1 MGSQQREEA
10 EVLFYRGVSLMEGGD
25 AANAEACFGLAV
37 KLAPDFSEAYANLGL
52 LLERRGA
59 TEMAEMCYRLSI
71 EIEPTYSESHLNL
84 GALLAN
90 MKRFA
95 EAEAAYKQAI
105 ALNQDSPVAWSNLG
119 VLNACM
125 KREAEAEQCYRTA
138 LALDETYAMAKYNLS
153 YLLLRQGRFE
163 EGWACL
169 EARDWYTPWAVRLT
183 CPRWQGEALGGKSIL
198 IGYEPGHGDMI
209 QYCRYAAGLKA
220 RGAGAITLVCHPALK
235 TLFTTLAGVD
245 AVLSFDDPIPDG
257 LDLWTP
263 PLSIPHF
270 CKTRLDSIPATI
282 PYLQAEASR
291 IEKWAA
297 LLPRDGLRVGL
308 VWKGNPNFENDAD
321 RSLPSL
327 AVLAPLAAIAGVNLI
342 SLQKGAGEDE
352 AMHAPA
358 GLRLISLGTQLA
370 DFADTAAVI
379 ASLDLV
385 ICVDT
390 AVAHLAGALA
400 KPCWVMLPDYR
411 TDWRWLMERTDSP
424 WYPGV
429 MRLFRQ
435 KTMGDWSPVVAEV
448 ADSLKALVAAKKAGH
463 G

>member
-1 MGSQQREEA
+1 MNNPKRAEA
-10 EVLFYRGVSLMEGGD
+10 EVLFYQGTRLMEAGD

-37 KLAPDFSEAYANLGL
+37 KLAPDFAEAYANLGL
-52 LLERRGA
+52 LLEKRGDA
-59 TEMAEMCYRLSI
+59 EMAEMCYRLSI
-71 EIEPTYSESHLNL
+71 EIAPAYSETQLNL

-95 EAEAAYKQAI
+95 EAETAYRQAI
-105 ALNQDSPVAWSNLG
+105 ALGPDSPVPLSNLG
-119 VLNACM
+119 VLYACM

-138 LALDETYAMAKYNLS
+138 LALDEAYAMAKYNLS

-169 EARDWYTPWAVRLT
+169 DARDWYTPWAAHLN
-183 CPRWQGEALGGKSIL
+183 CPRWQGEALTGKSVL

-209 QYCRYAAGLKA
+209 QYCRYATVLKA
-220 RGAGAITLVCHPALK
+220 QGAGAITLVCHPGLK
-235 TLFTTLAGVD
+235 VLFASLAGVD
-245 AVLSFDDPIPDG
+245 TILSFDDPLPDG
-257 LDLWTP
+257 FDFWTP
-263 PLSIPHF
+263 PLSIPHY
-270 CKTRLDSIPATI
+270 CKTRPDSIPATI
-282 PYLQAEASR
+282 PYLRAESNR
-291 IEKWAA
+291 VEKMAA
-297 LLPRDGLRVGL
+297 LLPRGGLRVGL

-327 AVLAPLAAIAGVNLI
+327 AVLAPLGAIGGVSFI

-352 AMHAPA
+352 AMHPPA
-358 GLRLISLGTQLA
+358 GLDLMPLGAQLT

-411 TDWRWLMERTDSP
+411 TDWRWMTERTDSP

-435 KTMGDWSPVVAEV
+435 TTMGDWSPVVAEV
-448 ADSLKALVAAKKAGH
+448 ADSLKALVKEKQASH